1 MDKREYK
8 NMWVHIEHTEGKVSS
23 AGAGAVLRGYGSLCD
38 QSGDKLIGVI
48 AGRHSWKE
56 SLKSSKSAA
65 STER

>member
-23 AGAGAVLRGYGSLCD
+23 AALELCCEIRKLCD

-48 AGRHSWKE
+48 AGSIP
-56 SLKSSKSAA
+56 
-65 STER
+65 ER